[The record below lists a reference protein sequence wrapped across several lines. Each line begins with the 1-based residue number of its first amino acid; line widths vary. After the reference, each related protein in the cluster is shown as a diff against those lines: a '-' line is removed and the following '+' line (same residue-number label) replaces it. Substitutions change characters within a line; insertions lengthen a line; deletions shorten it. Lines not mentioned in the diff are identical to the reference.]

1 MIVKKRTHHQLKH
14 STLFCSFILH
24 SVTVGPFRQKLSHSL
39 SCFWT
44 MLCGIALA
52 NELPVEPTL
61 GFSAN
66 PHSLGLWDNEPSS
79 QKTIGWSLN
88 WKSYLQRGWAAHFLG
103 GSEPLISG
111 GLEELQ
117 VCPKSFRSSKC
128 AGSSFPWS
136 IFILWIEERNMIFL
150 EKNTQQ
156 RKQLDQLGRGFRCS
170 SNFMWFL
177 QEQWFQRTNWEQSV
191 SNKQLHQLGCKHLIT
206 PSKT

>member
-24 SVTVGPFRQKLSHSL
+24 FVTVGPFRQKLSHSL

-156 RKQLDQLGRGFRCS
+156 RKQLDQLGRGLPVFIKLHVIS
-170 SNFMWFL
+170 SRTMIPKNKL
-177 QEQWFQRTNWEQSV
+177 RAVCIEQTIASTWMQT
-191 SNKQLHQLGCKHLIT
+191 SNYTK
-206 PSKT
+206 